1 MMNFLTRF
9 VERPVLASVVSL
21 VILLLGLQ
29 SITSLTTREYPEI
42 TSATININTPYI
54 GADAELVRGFITTP
68 LESAI
73 AEAEGIDYLQ
83 STSTQ
88 GQSTIQA
95 YLELDYDPNDAVAQ
109 ILTKINQVSNQ
120 LPPQAENSIVYVT
133 SEAETDAMYIAYQ
146 SETLTPAAMVDFLN
160 RAVRPRIETIDGIQ
174 QARVQGA
181 QNLALRVWL
190 DPRRMAALDVAP
202 SDVQAALASNNYLAA
217 IGETKGSTI
226 NVPLTAGTDITDVDT
241 FERLIV
247 RQTGDAL
254 IRLSDIARV
263 TLGSESYGSSTFING
278 RPGVFMEV
286 EVAPDANLLS
296 TIQAVNE
303 LFPEVQED
311 LPSGM
316 TATIV
321 YDATVAVQASIDE
334 VVSALW
340 QALAIVTVVIL
351 LFLGSWRSALVP
363 VIAMPLSIVGA
374 FFLMSMLGYSINLLT
389 LLALILAIGTVVD
402 DGVVIVENAMRHIE
416 EGEDPELAAKN
427 TVKELASSIVAMN
440 VVVLAV
446 FLPVGL
452 IGGLTGSLFTEFA
465 YTIAGA
471 TLMSGIV
478 GLTLSPMMCA
488 KILKPHSG
496 EKKGI
501 ARWVDKGFRKT
512 SEVYAKLLSKALDL
526 RWAVIGLG
534 VAILVSCYFLYSA
547 AQQELAPA
555 EDDGFLIAQAQA
567 DPNISIDQ
575 LERWTGQLGEI
586 MGGFDSVEFA
596 FVNNASDSGG
606 SAFAGA
612 SMKDWADREQ
622 SQQELQ
628 PQLNGA
634 VQDVAGLQVSVIE
647 PPTLPGGGGGPPVQF
662 VIASIDEPR
671 AIYEEA
677 ERILAAANESGL
689 FQFVDSDLT
698 FDRSQGELAI
708 DREKASA
715 LGVDIATLGQDLST
729 MLSEGYVNFFSLDE
743 RSYRVI
749 PQVDR
754 SFRLTPEQLDDYYV
768 RANPRSA
775 AGGAGTGSAGTGGAM
790 AGTGA
795 SAPGAMQ
802 TGQLVPLSAFTSI
815 STDVRPNSLSR
826 FNQLNAAILSGV
838 PAPGVSIGEAIE
850 FLDSQAENLPQGF
863 SVDYA
868 GVSRQFVQEGSNI
881 GLAFA
886 LAVILVFLTLAAQ
899 YESFRDPAV
908 MLVSVPMSLA
918 GALVFFALGVVSAN
932 IYTQIGL
939 LALTGSIIRH
949 GILLVEFANQIQRDE
964 GADRRKAMEK
974 AAALRL
980 RSILMTT
987 IATLIG
993 LVPLLMGS
1001 SGPGAN
1007 SRFAISFV
1015 LGVGMAIGTVFT
1027 LFVVPALYTVVASKR
1042 SGEKAQKPSPPDSE
1056 GAGDPSVQP
1065 APA

>member
-1 MMNFLTRF
+1 MMNFFTRF
-9 VERPVLASVVSL
+9 VERPVLASVVGL

-29 SITSLTTREYPEI
+29 SITSLGTREYPEI

-68 LESAI
+68 LEQAI

-83 STSTQ
+83 STSSQ
-88 GQSTIQA
+88 GQSSIQA
-95 YLELDYDPNDAVAQ
+95 FLELNYDPNDAVAQ

-120 LPPQAENSIVYVT
+120 LPPEAENSVVYVT
-133 SEAETDAMYIAYQ
+133 SEAETDAMYIAFQ
-146 SETLTPAAMVDFLN
+146 SENLTPSEMTDFLN
-160 RAVRPRIETIDGIQ
+160 RAIRPRLETIEGIQ
-174 QARVQGA
+174 QARIQGA

-190 DPRRMAALDVAP
+190 DPRRMAALGVAP
-202 SDVQAALASNNYLAA
+202 SDVRAALESSNYLAA
-217 IGETKGSTI
+217 IGETKGSTFSL
-226 NVPLTAGTDITDVDT
+226 PLTAATDIQDVSG

-247 RQTGDAL
+247 RQDGDAL
-254 IRLSDIARV
+254 VRLTDIARV
-263 TLGSESYGSSTFING
+263 ALGAEGYGSSTFLNG
-278 RPGVFMEV
+278 RPAVFMEV

-296 TIQAVNE
+296 TIQSVNE
-303 LFPEVQED
+303 LFPELQDD
-311 LPSGM
+311 LPAGM
-316 TATIV
+316 TGTVV
-321 YDATVAVQASIDE
+321 YDATVAVNASIDE

-340 QALAIVTVVIL
+340 QALVIVTVVIL

-363 VIAMPLSIVGA
+363 VVAMPLSIVGA
-374 FFLMSMLGYSINLLT
+374 FFIMSMLGYSINLLT

-416 EGEDPELAAKN
+416 EGEDPDTAAKR

-440 VVVLAV
+440 LVVLAV

-452 IGGLTGSLFTEFA
+452 IGGLTGNLFTEFA

-471 TLMSGIV
+471 TLMSGII

-488 KILKPHSG
+488 KLLKPRQG

-501 ARWVDKGFRKT
+501 SKWVDKGFQKA
-512 SEVYAKLLSKALDL
+512 SNGYASALQKALDA
-526 RWAVIGLG
+526 RWLVIGAG
-534 VAILVSCYFLYSA
+534 AVILVSCWFLYNA
-547 AQQELAPA
+547 AQQELAPP
-555 EDDGFLIAQAQA
+555 EDDGFLIVQATG
-567 DPNISIDQ
+567 DPNGSIDQ
-575 LERWTGQLGEI
+575 LERWTAELGKIIER
-586 MGGFDSVEFA
+586 FPSVEMA
-596 FVNNASDSGG
+596 FVNNGGDSAS

-612 SMKDWADREQ
+612 VMKDWADREQ
-622 SQQELQ
+622 TQQQLQ
-628 PQLNGA
+628 PQLNEA
-634 VQDVAGLQVSVIE
+634 TQQVAGLEVSVIE

-662 VIASIDEPR
+662 VLGSIDEPR
-671 AIYEEA
+671 AIYEQSEQ
-677 ERILAAANESGL
+677 ILAAARASGL
-689 FQFVDSDLT
+689 FQFIESDLT
-698 FDRSQGELAI
+698 FDRAQGNLAI

-715 LGVDIATLGQDLST
+715 LGVDISTLGQDLST
-729 MLSEGYVNFFSLDE
+729 LLSEGYVNYFSLDE

-768 RANPRSA
+768 RANPQGASGGSGGSA
-775 AGGAGTGSAGTGGAM
+775 AQAQPA
-790 AGTGA
+790 GA
-795 SAPGAMQ
+795 SAANGQAG
-802 TGQLVPLSAFTSI
+802 GQLVPLSAFTSI
-815 STDVRPNSLSR
+815 STEVRPNALSR

-838 PAPGVSIGEAIE
+838 PAAGVSIGEAIE
-850 FLDSQAENLPQGF
+850 FLESETENLPQGY
-863 SVDYA
+863 SVDYGGA
-868 GVSRQFVQEGSNI
+868 SRQFVQEGSNI
-881 GLAFA
+881 ALAFG

-949 GILLVEFANQIQRDE
+949 GILLVEFANQIQEDE
-964 GADRRKAMEK
+964 GVGRREAMEK

-987 IATLIG
+987 IATVIG
-993 LVPLLMGS
+993 LVPLLIAS

-1027 LFVVPALYTVVASKR
+1027 LFVVPALYTLVASKR
-1042 SGEKAQKPSPPDSE
+1042 SQGSQERKKRGNQSGERPSSE
-1056 GAGDPSVQP
+1056 AHP
-1065 APA
+1065 ATS

>member
-1 MMNFLTRF
+1 MMRFLTRF

-29 SITSLTTREYPEI
+29 SITSLTTRQFPEI

-68 LESAI
+68 LEQAI
-73 AEAEGIDYLQ
+73 SEAEGIDYLQ

-88 GQSTIQA
+88 GQSSIQA
-95 YLELDYDPNDAVAQ
+95 YLELNYDPNDAVAQ

-120 LPPQAENSIVYVT
+120 LPPEAENSIVYVT
-133 SEAETDAMYIAYQ
+133 SEAETDAMYIAFQ
-146 SETLTPAAMVDFLN
+146 SENLTPAEMTDFLN
-160 RAVRPRIETIDGIQ
+160 RAIRPRIETIDGIQ
-174 QARVQGA
+174 QARIQGA
-181 QNLALRVWL
+181 QTLALRVWL
-190 DPRRMAALDVAP
+190 DPRRMAALGVAP
-202 SDVQAALASNNYLAA
+202 SDVQQALASSNYLAA
-217 IGETKGSTI
+217 IGQTRGSTFSL
-226 NVPLTAGTDITDVDT
+226 PLNAGTSIDDVDV
-241 FERLIV
+241 FQRLIV
-247 RQTGDAL
+247 RQNGNAL
-254 IRLSDIARV
+254 VRLEDIAEV
-263 TLGSESYGSSTFING
+263 ALGSEGYGSSTFING
-278 RPGVFMEV
+278 RPAVFMEV
-286 EVAPDANLLS
+286 EVAPEANLLS
-296 TIQAVNE
+296 TIEQVNE
-303 LFPEVQED
+303 LFPRLQED
-311 LPSGM
+311 LPAGTSG
-316 TATIV
+316 TIV
-321 YDATVAVQASIDE
+321 YDATVAIDSSIDE

-374 FFLMSMLGYSINLLT
+374 FFIMNMLGYSINLLT

-416 EGEDPELAAKN
+416 EGEDPDLAAKN

-496 EKKGI
+496 DKKGI
-501 ARWVDKGFRKT
+501 ARWVDRGFRRT
-512 SEVYAKLLSKALDL
+512 STIYARLLGKALDA
-526 RWAVIGLG
+526 RWVVLAVGAG
-534 VAILVSCYFLYSA
+534 ILVSCWFLYSS
-547 AQQELAPA
+547 AQRELAPP
-555 EDDGFLIAQAQA
+555 EDDGFLIVSAEA

-575 LERWTGQLGEI
+575 LERWTAQLVDI
-586 MGGFDSVEFA
+586 IAGFDSVELAFA
-596 FVNNASDSGG
+596 NNAGEGGG

-612 SMKDWADREQ
+612 VMKDWGEREQ
-622 SQQELQ
+622 TQQELQ
-628 PQLNGA
+628 PELNAA
-634 VQDVAGLQVSVIE
+634 VQQVAGLQVSVIS
-647 PPTLPGGGGGPPVQF
+647 PSTLPGGGGGPPVQF

-671 AIYEEA
+671 AILEQSD
-677 ERILAAANESGL
+677 RIVQAANASGL
-689 FQFVDSDLT
+689 FQFIDSDLT
-698 FDRSQGELAI
+698 FDRLQGELEI

-715 LGVDIATLGQDLST
+715 LGVDIARLGQDLST
-729 MLSEGYVNFFSLDE
+729 MLSEGYVNYFSLDE

-749 PQVDR
+749 PQVER
-754 SFRLTPEQLDDYYV
+754 EFRLHPEQLENYYV
-768 RANPRSA
+768 RANPDGQPGQGVSE
-775 AGGAGTGSAGTGGAM
+775 AGGTLA
-790 AGTGA
+790 
-795 SAPGAMQ
+795 
-802 TGQLVPLSAFTSI
+802 PLSAFATI
-815 STDVRPNSLSR
+815 TTDVRPSALSR

-838 PAPGVSIGEAIE
+838 PAEGVSIGEAIE
-850 FLDSQAENLPQGF
+850 FLQGEAESLPQGY

-868 GVSRQFVQEGSNI
+868 GQSRQFVEEGSNI
-881 GLAFA
+881 ALAFG

-964 GADRRKAMEK
+964 GADRRQAMEK

-993 LVPLLMGS
+993 LVPLLIAS

-1015 LGVGMAIGTVFT
+1015 LGVGMAIGTLFT
-1027 LFVVPALYTVVASKR
+1027 LFVVPALYTLVASKR
-1042 SGEKAQKPSPPDSE
+1042 SESAEGSKE
-1056 GAGDPSVQP
+1056 GAGQGSGEMAG